1 MCVKRNYLVL
11 VVTDVLG
18 LRTTR
23 ILTHLPVRVAD
34 GTRVN
39 VNTAVSISGRAAA
52 ETGTQPQVEGQ
63 AEG

>member
-1 MCVKRNYLVL
+1 VCVKRNYLVL
-11 VVTDVLG
+11 VIIDVLG

-23 ILTHLPVRVAD
+23 ILTHLQVRATD

-52 ETGTQPQVEGQ
+52 QTGTQSQVEGR